1 MLIMWQHTVQEDS
14 VILFFF
20 GALIRIQGY
29 RYKSINS
36 RIKSILTIVMKLTTH
51 I

>member
-1 MLIMWQHTVQEDS
+1 MSIMWQHTVQEDS
-14 VILFFF
+14 AILFSF

-36 RIKSILTIVMKLTTH
+36 RIKSILIIVMKLTTH